1 MTDIEYDEW
10 MSDSDA
16 LLWHIERDPLLR
28 STVTSVWL
36 LDSTPDRQ
44 QMDAA
49 VNRMISRLPRL
60 RQRVI
65 ADPNGI
71 ATPRWEDDPHLEPS
85 YHYRWVRLPGAE
97 PDVHAVLDY
106 AQHLASRSFDKD
118 RPLWGIEVVE
128 ELAEQ
133 RAALVMTVHHAIADG
148 LGMVNM
154 LQHMVELGPDDAADD
169 EVHPPS
175 PATPLPAPRATGS
188 TGIPAAGRTVTRRVS
203 EEAKSGVRFGR
214 ATMRSA
220 ADFIRDPVNTARSA
234 VRTTSSVA
242 GIVKPAPRPL
252 SPLMTAR
259 SMTPV
264 FKTMTIPLDEF
275 RAAAHAV
282 GGTIND
288 AFVSSVL
295 DGLDRYHRQLDSGCD
310 AIRMAMPVSVRGT
323 DNAGL
328 AGNQFVPARIELP
341 LGDVSAADRL
351 ADTCERLHAI
361 REEPALPH
369 MSDISAMIGRLGPAA
384 SVAIVGGMMKGVD
397 ITTSNV
403 PGPSFPVWV
412 GHAKVGEFFAF
423 GPLAGAAINI
433 TLFSYD
439 GMLHLGVNLDAR
451 AVTDPTL
458 LVDCV
463 QSGIDAT
470 LALAAD
476 ATT

>member
-36 LDSTPDRQ
+36 LDKTPERD

-65 ADPNGI
+65 DDTNGI
-71 ATPRWEDDPHLEPS
+71 TTPRWEDDPHFESS
-85 YHYRWVRLPGAE
+85 YHYRWVRLPGLQ
-97 PDVHAVLDY
+97 PDIDDVLNH

-128 ELAEQ
+128 DLAEQ

-154 LQHMVELGPDDAADD
+154 LQHMVQLGPEDGDADAD
-169 EVHPPS
+169 EAQPPV
-175 PATPLPAPRATGS
+175 PASATSGM
-188 TGIPAAGRTVTRRVS
+188 PAAGRSVTHRVS
-203 EEAKSGVRFGR
+203 EEIRAGVRLSQ
-214 ATMRSA
+214 ATARSA
-220 ADFIRDPVNTARSA
+220 MDFMRDPVSVARSA

-242 GIVKPAPRPL
+242 GVVKPAPRPL

-259 SMTPV
+259 SMTPAFRTLTV
-264 FKTMTIPLDEF
+264 PLDEF
-275 RAAAHAV
+275 KAAAHAANGSV
-282 GGTIND
+282 ND

-295 DGLDRYHRQLDSGCD
+295 DGLDRYHRQLGPDCD
-310 AIRMAMPVSVRGT
+310 KIRMAMPVSVRT
-323 DNAGL
+323 SDNASL
-328 AGNQFVPARIELP
+328 ASNQFVPARIELP
-341 LGDVSAADRL
+341 LGEVPAADRM
-351 ADTCERLHAI
+351 ADTRERL
-361 REEPALPH
+361 RVVRDEPALPH

-403 PGPSFPVWV
+403 PGPPFPVWV
-412 GHAKVGEFFAF
+412 GHARVGEFFAF

-439 GMLHLGVNLDAR
+439 GVLHLGLNLDTR
-451 AVTDPTL
+451 AVTDPSL
-458 LVDCV
+458 LVDCLRA
-463 QSGIDAT
+463 GLDAT
-470 LALAAD
+470 LALTAD
-476 ATT
+476 AAN

>member
-36 LDSTPDRQ
+36 LDSTPERE
-44 QMDAA
+44 QMDAV

-65 ADPNGI
+65 DDPNGI
-71 ATPRWEDDPHLEPS
+71 ATPRWEDDPHVEAS
-85 YHYRWVRLPGAE
+85 YHYRWVRLPGSQ
-97 PDVHAVLDY
+97 PNIDDVLVH

-128 ELAEQ
+128 GLAEQ

-154 LQHMVELGPDDAADD
+154 LQHMVELSPDDAADG
-169 EVHPPS
+169 EAPSPS
-175 PATPLPAPRATGS
+175 PATPTSPMHATGRS
-188 TGIPAAGRTVTRRVS
+188 VTRRVS
-203 EEAKSGVRFGR
+203 EEAKTSVRLGR

-220 ADFIRDPVNTARSA
+220 VGFLRDPVSTTRSA
-234 VRTTSSVA
+234 VRTTASVA
-242 GIVKPAPRPL
+242 SVVKPAPRPL

-259 SMTPV
+259 SMTPAFRTLTV
-264 FKTMTIPLDEF
+264 PLDELKI
-275 RAAAHAV
+275 AARTV

-295 DGLDRYHRQLDSGCD
+295 DGLDRYHRRLGFGCE
-310 AIRMAMPVSVRGT
+310 AIRMAMPVSVRTSG
-323 DNAGL
+323 NAGL
-328 AGNQFVPARIELP
+328 ASNQFVPARIELP
-341 LGDVSAADRL
+341 LGQISAADRMV
-351 ADTCERLHAI
+351 DTSARLSTV
-361 REEPALPH
+361 RDEPALPH

-384 SVAIVGGMMKGVD
+384 SAAIVGGMMKGVD
-397 ITTSNV
+397 VTTSNV
-403 PGPSFPVWV
+403 PGPPFPVWV
-412 GHAKVGEFFAF
+412 GHAKVDEFFAF

-439 GMLHLGVNLDAR
+439 GVLHLGVNLDAR
-451 AVTDPTL
+451 AVTDPSL
-458 LVDCV
+458 LLDCL
-463 QSGIDAT
+463 QSGLDAT
-470 LALAAD
+470 LALTPD
-476 ATT
+476 

>member
-1 MTDIEYDEW
+1 MAMTDIEYDEW

-36 LDSTPDRQ
+36 LDSTPERE
-44 QMDAA
+44 QMDAV
-49 VNRMISRLPRL
+49 VNRMISRLPRM

-65 ADPNGI
+65 DDPNGI
-71 ATPRWEDDPHLEPS
+71 ATPRWEDDPHVEPS
-85 YHYRWVRLPGAE
+85 YHYRWVRLPGPK
-97 PDVHAVLDY
+97 PDFDDVLDY

-118 RPLWGIEVVE
+118 RPLWGIQVVE

-154 LQHMVELGPDDAADD
+154 LQHMVELGPDDAAHD
-169 EVHPPS
+169 EAQVSPPS
-175 PATPLPAPRATGS
+175 TARSGMPPTGRS
-188 TGIPAAGRTVTRRVS
+188 VTRRVS
-203 EEAKSGVRFGR
+203 EEARTGVRLGQ

-220 ADFIRDPVNTARSA
+220 VNFLRDPVSTARSA

-242 GIVKPAPRPL
+242 GVVKPAPRPL

-264 FKTMTIPLDEF
+264 FRTLTVPLDEF
-275 RAAAHAV
+275 KAAARTV
-282 GGTIND
+282 DGTIND

-295 DGLDRYHRQLDSGCD
+295 DGLDRYHRQLGPGCD
-310 AIRMAMPVSVRGT
+310 EIRMAMPVSVRTG

-328 AGNQFVPARIELP
+328 ASNQFVPARVELP
-341 LGDVSAADRL
+341 LGEVPAADRL
-351 ADTCERLHAI
+351 ADTRERLRAV
-361 REEPALPH
+361 RDEPALPH
-369 MSDISAMIGRLGPAA
+369 MSDISTMIGRLGPAA

-403 PGPSFPVWV
+403 PGPPFPVWV
-412 GHAKVGEFFAF
+412 GHARVGEFFAF

-433 TLFSYD
+433 TLFSYN
-439 GMLHLGVNLDAR
+439 GVLHLGVNLDAR
-451 AVTDPTL
+451 AVTDPSL
-458 LVDCV
+458 LVDCLR
-463 QSGIDAT
+463 SGLDAT

-476 ATT
+476 GAN